1 MQVPTELEIAR
12 QARLKPIVSLA
23 SEMGLREDE
32 IEQFGKYKAKVSLD
46 VLKRLKDRPNGKYI
60 VVTSI
65 TPTPLGEGK
74 TTTTIGLGMAM
85 NRLGYRT
92 AVSLRQASLGPVFGI
107 KGGAAGGGYAQI
119 GPFEDV
125 NLHLTGDAHAVAI
138 AHNLLASF
146 IDNSLFHGNP
156 LDLDPFSTT
165 WTRVVDIND
174 RVLRKIILGLGG
186 KENGIP
192 REGSFEIVA
201 ASEVMAILALA
212 KGDDALSAEK
222 DLRERLSRVVVGT
235 AKNGKPVTAQD
246 LHCAG
251 SMTVLLKD
259 ALKPNLVQTIEN
271 TPAFVHLGPFANIA
285 HGNNSIVADQVA
297 LKLNDFVL
305 TEAGF
310 GSDLGMEKFFDIK
323 CRVGNLVPSAVVLVA
338 TIRALKMHGG
348 IGRVVAGRPL
358 PVELMTE
365 NLAALEAGCA
375 NLVKHIENA
384 RLFGLPVI
392 VAVNRYPNDTDR
404 EIALVEQVARDAGAE
419 GAFLSE
425 AFSKGGAG
433 AISLA
438 EAVARAA
445 NKDSTFRLLYHD
457 NLPIKDKISR
467 IVTMVYGGEGVEYSP
482 LAERKIKQ
490 FAEQGWDRLP
500 VCMAKS
506 HLSLSHDDNL
516 KGRPR
521 GFKVPIRDIRA
532 SVGAGFLYPICGE
545 MHLMPGMPD
554 EPAGS
559 RIDIDENGQV
569 VGLS

>member
-445 NKDSTFRLLYHD
+445 NKVSTFRLLYHD
-457 NLPIKDKISR
+457 SLPIKDKISR

>member
-1 MQVPTELEIAR
+1 
-12 QARLKPIVSLA
+12 
-23 SEMGLREDE
+23 
-32 IEQFGKYKAKVSLD
+32 
-46 VLKRLKDRPNGKYI
+46 
-60 VVTSI
+60 
-65 TPTPLGEGK
+65 
-74 TTTTIGLGMAM
+74 
-85 NRLGYRT
+85 
-92 AVSLRQASLGPVFGI
+92 
-107 KGGAAGGGYAQI
+107 
-119 GPFEDV
+119 
-125 NLHLTGDAHAVAI
+125 
-138 AHNLLASF
+138 
-146 IDNSLFHGNP
+146 
-156 LDLDPFSTT
+156 
-165 WTRVVDIND
+165 
-174 RVLRKIILGLGG
+174 LRKIILGLGG
-186 KENGIP
+186 KENGTP

-235 AKNGKPVTAQD
+235 AKNGKPITAED

-323 CRVGNLVPSAVVLVA
+323 CRVGNLIPSAVVLVA

-445 NKDSTFRLLYHD
+445 NKVSTFRLLYHD
-457 NLPIKDKISR
+457 SLPIKDKISR

-559 RIDIDENGQV
+559 RIDIDEDGQV

>member
-235 AKNGKPVTAQD
+235 AKNGKPVTAED

-482 LAERKIKQ
+482 LAERKIKL

>member
-235 AKNGKPVTAQD
+235 AKNGKPVTAED